1 MTKEF
6 TTKAQEAIA
15 SALQSAQAAGNPQ
28 VMPIHL
34 LEALLEQKEGIA
46 TALVDAVGADRSA
59 IGARTR
65 NALVALPSASGASA
79 SQAQTAR
86 ALLDVVNQARSL
98 ADKGGDAYVST
109 EHLLIALAASKDEA
123 GRILS
128 SAGAQRSP
136 RTSSPRSDHLRRP
149 RGFLRGSQEVRPRP
163 DGGGARG
170 QARPRDR
177 P

>member
-1 MTKEF
+1 MTTEF

-65 NALVALPSASGASA
+65 NALVTLPSASGAST

-86 ALLDVVNQARSL
+86 ALLDILQNM
-98 ADKGGDAYVST
+98 KST
-109 EHLLIALAASKDEA
+109 K
-123 GRILS
+123 IL
-128 SAGAQRSP
+128 
-136 RTSSPRSDHLRRP
+136 
-149 RGFLRGSQEVRPRP
+149 
-163 DGGGARG
+163 
-170 QARPRDR
+170 
-177 P
+177 